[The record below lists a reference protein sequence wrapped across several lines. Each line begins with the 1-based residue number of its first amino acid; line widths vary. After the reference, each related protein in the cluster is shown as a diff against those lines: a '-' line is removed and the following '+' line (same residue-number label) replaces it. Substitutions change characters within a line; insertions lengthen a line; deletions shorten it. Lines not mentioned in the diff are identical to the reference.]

1 MTYREFKK
9 WCNERACDG
18 YWGLREAIIC
28 GQIIGKI
35 NDTPFLKRK
44 KVWLDMEQDVLDN
57 IVTPTN
63 NLIELTLARLNDD
76 R

>member
-1 MTYREFKK
+1 
-9 WCNERACDG
+9 
-18 YWGLREAIIC
+18 LREAIIC

>member
-28 GQIIGKI
+28 GQIISKI